1 MGRGASEQ
9 EAGLQEP
16 GRVTVQG
23 SSAKLGAWVLI
34 LRARGSWVRVLKEVR
49 MSSDLSATR
58 MTLVSLWRI
67 DGRIVREASAP
78 YL

>member
-1 MGRGASEQ
+1 MGREASEQ
-9 EAGLQEP
+9 EAGLQKP
-16 GRVTVQG
+16 GCVTVEG

-34 LRARGSWVRVLKEVR
+34 LRARGSWLRVLKEVR

-58 MTLVSLWRI
+58 MTLVSMWRI